1 MPDNR
6 INASLSSDAQT
17 AVMTALSTAKDKLS
31 FLTGLTPEERQA
43 LPKMGDKTVAFVAKA
58 LDVAKRHPE
67 ILPGNFDAQAF
78 ITDAELVNALR
89 PVQGELRD
97 LLEKVDDT
105 VLAAG
110 SEAFSAALRVYQ
122 FAKTNGLDGE
132 LDTELAEMSKRFA
145 RRPRTPQPPTSGG

>member
-6 INASLSSDAQT
+6 VNTKLLPATQATVL
-17 AVMTALSTAKDKLS
+17 TALGTVKENLP
-31 FLTGLTPEERQA
+31 FLIGVSPEERQT
-43 LPKMGDKTVAFVAKA
+43 LPKMGDKTVAFVNKA
-58 LDVAKRHPE
+58 LDVVNRHPE

-78 ITDAELVNALR
+78 IADVELVNALR

-132 LDTELAEMSKRFA
+132 LDAELAEMGKRFS
-145 RRPRTPQPPTSGG
+145 RKPRTPQPPDSGS